1 MLDES
6 QNPISIHIKHYLTI
20 ISRGH
25 VIINCKLFVNCIV
38 LPLTVCRRGCTIVS
52 PRRGY
57 TTPTRTERGCKKMTN
72 NNTNTPTRYAA
83 FAYTVDYLT
92 AAAADKDATKAERR
106 AERAAKSAAAA
117 ERRADYA
124 GTDTAAD
131 IARKARAAADVA
143 RTEAETARAAAT
155 IAAAAPG
162 AFVVGFD
169 LTADSPTD
177 AHTAATLTVE
187 RMTARGIF
195 PAAGAV
201 RVYIDLRPALTAAA
215 VTENA
220 RRALNAA
227 KAAYTTDPTPER
239 AATVSD
245 ARKALTAAERGQ
257 ECAECA
263 ALNAAPEA
271 VARQVAKRS
280 TEREGTP
287 KQWSIRRAAE
297 ARDAFDPDFSD
308 MISAARVA
316 MSAAI
321 YGTTAAADEMEQ
333 TAAAVLTAAKDPDPV
348 TRSTVTPA
356 DVANARADIRAA
368 AVIRERAADPA
379 APFWIIGAYRAA
391 FLSVNDHLTACR
403 AIRTSERPAPL
414 SIDDIDP
421 ADPAFIVEFDPEAER
436 DAAERAAA
444 LRAAFVR
451 VLSDATP
458 TRRRV
463 LTLAGRGYTVAQIA
477 AKTNRHPSTIAEHLN
492 AVRVPVAVELTDT
505 APDIAAALRAAAVI
519 EQTAAAVDPQIII
532 TRRATAA
539 AVAAVA
545 EQTAAAL
552 ALSAAVDALTP
563 VRREIWTHYRRG
575 ESVRGIARAIRRDE
589 STIREHLRHIRA
601 DLAAAVEDTAPDLA
615 AALRTANLA
624 AVAAAVK

>member
-1 MLDES
+1 M
-6 QNPISIHIKHYLTI
+6 
-20 ISRGH
+20 
-25 VIINCKLFVNCIV
+25 
-38 LPLTVCRRGCTIVS
+38 VS
-52 PRRGY
+52 PLRD
-57 TTPTRTERGCKKMTN
+57 TTPNQPRTERGCKKMTN
-72 NNTNTPTRYAA
+72 TNTNTPTHYAA
-83 FAYTVDYLT
+83 FAYTTDYLT
-92 AAAADKDATKAERR
+92 AAAAEKDAAKAERR
-106 AERAAKSAAAA
+106 ADRAALRAAAA
-117 ERRADYA
+117 ERRANYA
-124 GTDTAAD
+124 GTDTAAE

-155 IAAAAPG
+155 IAAAVPT
-162 AFVVGFD
+162 AFVYAFD

-177 AHTAATLTVE
+177 AHTAAALTVE

-195 PAAGAV
+195 PPAGAV

-220 RRALNAA
+220 RRVLNAA
-227 KAAYTTDPTPER
+227 NAAYTADPTPER

-245 ARKALTAAERGQ
+245 ARKALTAAEHEQ
-257 ECAECA
+257 ERAERA

-287 KQWSIRRAAE
+287 KQWAIRRAAE

-316 MSAAI
+316 LSAAV
-321 YGTTAAADEMEQ
+321 YGTPAAAAEMEHTAAA
-333 TAAAVLTAAKDPDPV
+333 TIAAAKDPDPV
-348 TRSTVTPA
+348 TRSTATPA
-356 DVANARADIRAA
+356 DIANARAALRAA
-368 AVIRERAADPA
+368 AVIRERAADPS
-379 APFWIIGAYRAA
+379 APFWILSAYRAA
-391 FLSVNDHLTACR
+391 FLAVNDHLTACR

-414 SIDDIDP
+414 SLDDIDP
-421 ADPAFIVEFDPEAER
+421 ADPVFIVDFNPEAEKE
-436 DAAERAAA
+436 AAARAAA

-451 VLSDATP
+451 ILSDATP

-477 AKTNRHPSTIAEHLN
+477 AKMKRHHSTIQEHLN
-492 AVRVPVAVELTDT
+492 AVRAPLAVELTES
-505 APDIAAALRAAAVI
+505 APDLAAALRAAAVI

-539 AVAAVA
+539 AVAAVS
-545 EQTAAAL
+545 EQSPAAL

-563 VRREIWTHYRRG
+563 IRRDIWAHYRRG
-575 ESVRGIARAIRRDE
+575 ETARGIARTMRRDE
-589 STIREHLRHIRA
+589 STIREHLRAIRA

-624 AVAAAVK
+624 NIAAAVK